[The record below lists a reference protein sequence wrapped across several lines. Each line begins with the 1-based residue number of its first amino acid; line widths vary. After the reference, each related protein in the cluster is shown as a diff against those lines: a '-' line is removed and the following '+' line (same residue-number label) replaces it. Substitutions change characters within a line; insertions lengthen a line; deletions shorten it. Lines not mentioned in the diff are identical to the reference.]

1 MTRQYYCPIR
11 LIRPNKFS
19 DVTGNK
25 IKEGFTVHV
34 HLLGMVMMM
43 MMMMMMV
50 VVVMKMF

>member
-1 MTRQYYCPIR
+1 MTRQYYCPIW

-19 DVTGNK
+19 AVTGNK
-25 IKEGFTVHV
+25 IKKDFTVRV

-43 MMMMMMV
+43 MM